1 MHTETVQAV
10 DRVEPRTPQ
19 LDPLGGSIDSPPRG
33 DTSGVLGSRL
43 SGYLAGMD
51 AEMFTPTLDWGN
63 ELWTSLVWIA
73 RGWAIAVVCT
83 LVVLVLIYRF
93 TTWGRQFWR
102 ITGEYFKGPESVKVW
117 LWLAALLLSVIAGV
131 RISVLLSFQGNDMMT
146 SFQVIAGAGGN
157 EAVKDSGVHG
167 FWVSLGI
174 FCILAAVYMARI
186 LVDMF
191 MVQRFMLAWRVW
203 LTDRLTGDWLDG
215 KAYYRARFIDDTIDN
230 PDQRIQSDID
240 IFTAGNGPLPNVP
253 YYGSTNLLLF
263 GAINATA
270 SMVSFTAILWNLSG
284 TLAVPVVGV
293 EIPRAMFWVGLGYV
307 LFASI
312 IAFWIGRPIIWLSF
326 NNEKFNAAFRYALVR
341 LRDASEAVGF
351 YRGEVAE
358 RAQLRQLF
366 SPIVTN
372 YKRYLNRSIAFNGW
386 NWSMS
391 QVIVPL
397 PYVLQFPRFVAGEI
411 RLGDLTQSASAF
423 SNIQDGLSFFRNAYD
438 LFAGYRAAIIRLHG
452 LVVANEE
459 GRALPEVTTMPC
471 VDGTV
476 QLDDVEVRTPD
487 GKQLIKPLDMRLEI
501 GDTLVITGPSGS
513 GKTTLLR
520 SLAELWPYTSGTL
533 TRPCGP
539 NETMFLSQL
548 PYVPLGDLRA
558 VVTYPGEEG
567 TIDDETLRRML
578 QKVALP
584 HLIPRLDEVQ
594 DWAKVLSP
602 GEQQRIAFARVL
614 LIKPKAVF
622 LDEATSALDEGLE
635 FMLYQLVR
643 TELPDTILVSVSHRT
658 TVEQHHTHELELL
671 GDGEWRLG
679 RVEGE
684 EPVPV

>member
-1 MHTETVQAV
+1 ME
-10 DRVEPRTPQ
+10 
-19 LDPLGGSIDSPPRG
+19 
-33 DTSGVLGSRL
+33 
-43 SGYLAGMD
+43 
-51 AEMFTPTLDWGN
+51 AELFTPTLDWGN
-63 ELWTSLVWIA
+63 ELLASLKWIA
-73 RGWAIAVVCT
+73 QGWAIAAVCT
-83 LVVLVLIYRF
+83 LVVLVLIGRF

-102 ITGEYFKGPESVKVW
+102 VTGEYFTGPSSIKVW
-117 LWLAALLLSVIAGV
+117 LWLAALLLSVITGV
-131 RISVLLSFQGNDMMT
+131 RIMVLLSFQGNDMMT
-146 SFQVIAGAGGN
+146 SFQVVAAGITSGN
-157 EAVKDSGVHG
+157 QAVKDSGVHG

-174 FCILAAVYMARI
+174 FCILAAAFMARV
-186 LVDMF
+186 LLDMF

-203 LTDRLTGDWLDG
+203 LTDRLTRDWLDG

-253 YYGSTNLLLF
+253 YYGSTNVLLF
-263 GAINATA
+263 GAINAVA

-284 TLAVPVVGV
+284 TLTIFGFA
-293 EIPRAMFWVGLGYV
+293 IPRALFWVGLGYV

-341 LRDASEAVGF
+341 LRDAAEAVGF
-351 YRGEVAE
+351 YRGEAAE
-358 RAQLRQLF
+358 RAQLRRLF
-366 SPIVTN
+366 SPVVSN

-391 QVIVPL
+391 QIIVPL

-411 RLGDLTQSASAF
+411 RLGDMTQSASAF
-423 SNIQDGLSFFRNAYD
+423 GNIQDGLSFFRNAYD

-459 GRALPEVTTMPC
+459 GRALPEVTTTPC
-471 VDGTV
+471 VDGAV
-476 QLDDVEVRTPD
+476 ELDDVEVRTPD

-520 SLAELWPYTSGTL
+520 SLAELWPFCSGTL

-558 VVTYPGEEG
+558 VVTYPGKEG
-567 TIDDETLRRML
+567 TIDDRTLRYTL

-584 HLIPRLDEVQ
+584 HLVGRLDEVQ

-602 GEQQRIAFARVL
+602 GEQQRIAFARIL
-614 LIKPKAVF
+614 LTKPKVVF
-622 LDEATSALDEGLE
+622 CDEATSALDEGLE
-635 FMLYQLVR
+635 FLCYNLVR
-643 TELPDTILVSVSHRT
+643 TELPDTILVSVSHRR
-658 TVEQHHTHELELL
+658 TVDQHHTHELELL

-684 EPVPV
+684 PEPALV